1 MKPIY
6 LDHAAS
12 TPVHP
17 EVASVMLKILTEQF
31 GNASSVH
38 TFGRSAKKIING
50 ARDTIAASL
59 GCSPEE
65 WVFTGGGTESDNLAL
80 FGAAAAAA
88 SSGKGKHII
97 TTMIE
102 HHAVLHTCDALEKEG
117 FSITYLPV
125 DSTGLVSVDEVK
137 AALREDT
144 VLISVMYANN
154 EIGTVQPIEEIGEL
168 AAGKGILFHV
178 DAVQALGMIPITL
191 REIPVDYMSFSAH
204 KINGPQGM
212 GGLYVRRGAPLH
224 ARLHGGLQERGRRA
238 GTENLAGA
246 AGFAKAVELAV
257 QGLSQKQA
265 DALMLRHKLLEELD
279 RLIGRENY
287 TINGNAGHFLPNIVN
302 LSFPGVRT
310 DVMLMNLDMES
321 ISAASGSA
329 CTSGSLEISH
339 VLKAMGLSANLLE
352 SAIRFSMGLGN
363 TSEEMEYVAQ
373 KVETILKR
381 LRNRD

>member
-17 EVASVMLKILTEQF
+17 EVAGVMLKILTEQY

-38 TFGRSAKKIING
+38 AFGRSAKKTING
-50 ARDTIAASL
+50 ARDIIAASL

-65 WVFTGGGTESDNLAL
+65 WVFTGGGTESDNLAI
-80 FGAAAAAA
+80 FGALSA
-88 SSGKGKHII
+88 SSAKGKHVI
-97 TTMIE
+97 TTSIE
-102 HHAVLHTCDALEKEG
+102 HHAVLHTCEELEKEG
-117 FSITYLPV
+117 YSITYLPV
-125 DSTGLVSVDEVK
+125 DSTGLVKLDDVR

-144 VLISVMYANN
+144 VLISIMYANN
-154 EIGTVQPIEEIGEL
+154 ELGTVQPIREIGEL
-168 AAGKGILFHV
+168 AAESGVLFHV
-178 DAVQALGMIPITL
+178 DAVQALGMIPINL
-191 REIPVDYMSFSAH
+191 RDLPVDYMSFSAH
-204 KINGPQGM
+204 KINGPQGI
-212 GGLYVRRGAPLH
+212 GGLYVRRGAPLNP
-224 ARLHGGLQERGRRA
+224 RLHGGLQERGRRA

-246 AGFAKAVELAV
+246 AGFAKAAELAV
-257 QGLSQKQA
+257 QGLPEKRA
-265 DALMLRHKLLEELD
+265 EAFLLRDKLLGELD
-279 RLIGRENY
+279 RLIGQGSY
-287 TINGNAGHFLPNIVN
+287 VINGNSEYFLPNIVN
-302 LSFPGVRT
+302 ISFPGIRT
-310 DVMLMNLDMES
+310 DVMLMNLDMER

-339 VLKAMGLSANLLE
+339 VLRALGLPANLLI
-352 SAIRFSMGLGN
+352 SAIRFSTGLGN